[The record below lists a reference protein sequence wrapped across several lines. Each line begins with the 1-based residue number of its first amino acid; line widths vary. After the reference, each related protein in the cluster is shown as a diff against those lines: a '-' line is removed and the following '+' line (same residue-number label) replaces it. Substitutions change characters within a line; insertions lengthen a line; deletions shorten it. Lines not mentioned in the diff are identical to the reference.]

1 MSQNRF
7 SPRKSGR
14 QSRARE
20 TVEAIVQASRLLVSR
35 EGLERLTTN
44 RIAELA
50 GVSVGS
56 LYQYF
61 PGKDAVVHALLERE
75 FNRSVDD
82 LLAIIEAIDPACVPL
97 DEAVGRIVDRVFDSQ
112 AERRPVYRELC
123 TAALSFTRLRFT
135 LDNDARVLAAVREKL
150 KGYGA
155 EVDPE
160 SLDLATFVALYALK
174 GVQLGV
180 VFIEHPADDARLR
193 SILKR
198 MACACV
204 TAPARNVSSPAPAA
218 RTASEPC
225 AQSA

>member
-1 MSQNRF
+1 MSHNRF
-7 SPRKSGR
+7 SPRKSGQ

-35 EGLERLTTN
+35 EGLDRLTTN

-82 LLAIIEAIDPACVPL
+82 LLACIEAIDPAQVPL
-97 DEAVGRIVDRVFDSQ
+97 DEAVARVVDHVFDAQ
-112 AERRPVYRELC
+112 VERRPVYRELC
-123 TAALSFTRLRFT
+123 SAALSFARLRFT
-135 LDNDARVLAAVREKL
+135 LDNDTRVLAAAREKL

-155 EVDPE
+155 EVDQDG
-160 SLDLATFVALYALK
+160 LDLSIFVVLYALK
-174 GVQLGV
+174 GVQLGA
-180 VFIEHPADDARLR
+180 VFIEHPADDLRLR

-204 TAPARNVSSPAPAA
+204 ALPGRNVSSPAPVT
-218 RTASEPC
+218 RGPSEPC

>member
-1 MSQNRF
+1 MSHNRF

-35 EGLERLTTN
+35 EGLERLNTN

-82 LLAIIEAIDPACVPL
+82 LLACVEAIDPARVPL
-97 DEAVGRIVDRVFDSQ
+97 DEAVARIVDCVFDAQ
-112 AERRPVYRELC
+112 VERRPVYRELC
-123 TAALSFTRLRFT
+123 TAALSFARLRFT
-135 LDNDARVLAAVREKL
+135 LGNDARVLAAVREKL

-155 EVDPE
+155 AVDQDG
-160 SLDLATFVALYALK
+160 LDLATFVALYAFK
-174 GVQLGV
+174 GVQLGA

-198 MACACV
+198 VACACV
-204 TAPARNVSSPAPAA
+204 ASPARNVSSPAPA
-218 RTASEPC
+218 TSPPSEPC